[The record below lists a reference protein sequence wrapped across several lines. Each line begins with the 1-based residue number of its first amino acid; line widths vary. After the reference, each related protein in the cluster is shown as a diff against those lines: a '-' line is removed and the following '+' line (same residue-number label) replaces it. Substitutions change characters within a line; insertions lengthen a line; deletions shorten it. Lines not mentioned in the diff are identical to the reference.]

1 MKKIMVILVVLSI
14 VFSLTGCGG
23 AKVPTSKDTDDY
35 NDVSEV
41 QNATLD
47 TSNAETLSNSNNT
60 EWKQFIK
67 DYNAWVDEYIKIVKK
82 YKANPTDLS
91 IMTDYTK
98 MISEMTDW
106 AERSE
111 KLEEELDTT
120 DALEFAAE
128 LAKIAQKLAE
138 VAK

>member
-1 MKKIMVILVVLSI
+1 MKKTMVFLVVLSI

-23 AKVPTSKDTDDY
+23 AKVPTSNDTNDY
-35 NDVSEV
+35 NDVSDV
-41 QNATLD
+41 QSATLD
-47 TSNAETLSNSNNT
+47 TSITETESNSNNT

-67 DYNAWVDEYIKIVKK
+67 DYNAWVDEYVKIVKK

-98 MISEMTDW
+98 MVSEMTDW

>member
-35 NDVSEV
+35 NDASEV